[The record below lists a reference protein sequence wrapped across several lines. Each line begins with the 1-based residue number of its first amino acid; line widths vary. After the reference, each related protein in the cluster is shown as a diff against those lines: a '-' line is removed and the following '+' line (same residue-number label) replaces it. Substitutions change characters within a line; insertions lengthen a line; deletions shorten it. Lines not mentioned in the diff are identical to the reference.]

1 MAITT
6 YSGYDIIGDVHGC
19 ADALERLLHKLG
31 YEKLNGVY
39 THTSRQA
46 IFAGDIVDRGPH
58 IREALHIAKAMC
70 DAGTAQMIMGNHE
83 FDAIGF
89 HTLAPSGSNRTHLR
103 EHTERHTRLI
113 AETLVQFEDYP
124 EDWKVFLQWFKTLP
138 LFIERENFRV
148 VHACWDQNY
157 IDEFVVRYP
166 DLKVSDEFLAATADT
181 ESFEWQ
187 CISRLTRGRDLP
199 LPKGTAMQSAEGFE
213 RRSFRARFWGRK
225 PKTYG
230 DLAFQPD
237 PLPEAIASQPLSTGD
252 DLQINRYGKNEV
264 PLFIGHYWL
273 SGKPKPIADN
283 LACLDYSAV
292 KYGRLVAYSID
303 DEKILDPAKFTW
315 VHVDT
320 P

>member
-1 MAITT
+1 MTAC
-6 YSGYDIIGDVHGC
+6 SGYDIIGDVHGC
-19 ADALERLLHKLG
+19 ANALERLLHKLG
-31 YEKLNGVY
+31 YEKLNGVFR
-39 THTSRQA
+39 HKSRQA

-58 IREALHIAKAMC
+58 IREALAIVKAMC
-70 DAGTAQMIMGNHE
+70 DAGTAQLIMGNHE

-89 HTLAPSGSNRTHLR
+89 HTPAPKNSARRFLR
-103 EHTERHTRLI
+103 DHTERHTRLI
-113 AETLVQFEDYP
+113 AETLAQFDAYP
-124 EDWKVFLQWFKTLP
+124 AEWQSYLEWFKTLP
-138 LFIERENFRV
+138 LFIETKNFRV
-148 VHACWDQNY
+148 VHACWDQAIIN
-157 IDEFVVRYP
+157 EFVERYP
-166 DLKVSDEFLAATADT
+166 DLKINDAFLMATADT
-181 ESFEWQ
+181 DSFEWQ

-199 LPKGTAMQSAEGFE
+199 LPKGAAMQSAEGFE
-213 RRSFRARFWGRK
+213 RKSFRARFWGRK

-237 PLPEAIASQPLSTGD
+237 PLPEAIASQPLCANT
-252 DLQINRYGKNEV
+252 DLDINRYSKSEV